1 MDGFSVNTRLTAAD
15 WKALSVASSRRTQG
29 RGWRGAAVV
38 VGLPALIW
46 ALWVGLMHFVHSP
59 VEANSLG
66 IGVVVGYGAVYLLFR
81 VVRSWH
87 KPAAEGNFLGEWHYD
102 FSPLGIAMGLRSE
115 PCCWSMISVTSSH
128 TRWHP
133 SPDSSLRWLTSA
145 NAWTGS
151 VTR

>member
-102 FSPLGIAMGLRSE
+102 FSPLGIRYGTAQRTLLLVNDQRDLESH
-115 PCCWSMISVTSSH
+115 PLASVTG
-128 TRWHP
+128 
-133 SPDSSLRWLTSA
+133 A
-145 NAWTGS
+145 TGAY
-151 VTR
+151 